1 MITKPQIFCVTVIG
15 GFNMII
21 QLEGLT
27 EKQMA
32 LCDIMWAI
40 ETMEGVESFISTL
53 PAKDQRDCRSLIEMM
68 QLAFADSV
76 DTTDLAEEVIA
87 NIKQKL

>member
-1 MITKPQIFCVTVIG
+1 ML
-15 GFNMII
+15 
-21 QLEGLT
+21 LELHGLT

-53 PAKDQRDCRSLIEMM
+53 PLQDQRDCRSLIEMM
-68 QLAFADSV
+68 KLAFADEVES
-76 DTTDLAEEVIA
+76 TDDAQEVILK
-87 NIKQKL
+87 IKRTL

>member
-1 MITKPQIFCVTVIG
+1 ML
-15 GFNMII
+15 
-21 QLEGLT
+21 LELHGLT

-68 QLAFADSV
+68 KLAFIDEV
-76 DTTDLAEEVIA
+76 ETTDDAQEVILK
-87 NIKQKL
+87 IKRTL